1 MITPRVYSSGR
12 PLSTRHR
19 GTAKT
24 NKCPRPTP
32 VGACGDP
39 GRAGGDGTGG
49 AAAGGV
55 GGWGNRPRGVCLS
68 RPVPHVLLHTRP
80 PLPAASSC
88 CCFSEEIRFDIL
100 ITLLPQNW
108 FPFNPTDFFSC
119 SVYKDHIPTKFHG
132 LLQSWGWR
140 WGGSMVPRELRTH
153 FRWPSEPEAPGCGSS
168 SSPWGRTPAR
178 PTRPPPC
185 HRRRAIAGAPPNAQ
199 SNWKTDSDGVQ
210 WYRRA

>member
-1 MITPRVYSSGR
+1 M
-12 PLSTRHR
+12 
-19 GTAKT
+19 
-24 NKCPRPTP
+24 
-32 VGACGDP
+32 
-39 GRAGGDGTGG
+39 
-49 AAAGGV
+49 

-140 WGGSMVPRELRTH
+140 WGGVYGAERAKNPFQVALRA
-153 FRWPSEPEAPGCGSS
+153 R
-168 SSPWGRTPAR
+168 SPWVWVLEQPMGPDTCKAHTATSLS
-178 PTRPPPC
+178 PTKGHCRSPTQRSEQPEN
-185 HRRRAIAGAPPNAQ
+185 RLRWGSVVSTRIN
-199 SNWKTDSDGVQ
+199 
-210 WYRRA
+210 